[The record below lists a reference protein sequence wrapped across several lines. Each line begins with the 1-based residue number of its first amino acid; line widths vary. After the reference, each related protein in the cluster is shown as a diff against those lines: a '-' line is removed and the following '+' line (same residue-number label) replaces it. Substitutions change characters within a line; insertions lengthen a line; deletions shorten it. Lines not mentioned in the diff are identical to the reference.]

1 MEQYLEKQLRCLCR
15 SVRAAD
21 DRAVEAAKRHWNG
34 IAKPLHG
41 LGRFEDLLTKV
52 AGIQNTED
60 IKMDRKAV
68 VVFCAD
74 NGVVAEGVT
83 QTDSSVT
90 AVVTENFARGI
101 ASVNRMAS
109 VAGADVIPVDIGV
122 MGEIKEPGVRNCR
135 IADGTNNMRK
145 EPAMSREQALE
156 ALHTGIRLAS
166 ELKDTGY
173 DLLAV
178 GEMGIGNTTT
188 SSAVASVLLQA
199 PVELVTGRG
208 AGLSNAGLE
217 KKIEV
222 IKEAIALHHP
232 DPEDPMAVL
241 ESVGGF
247 DIAGMCGLML
257 GGAIYRIPVVLD
269 GLISLMAALLAQK
282 FCPLVTDFLLPSH
295 MGKEPACGMAMEK
308 LGLEASIYGNL
319 ALGEGTGA
327 VMLFPLLDMAEAVYR
342 ENSTFED
349 IHVGAYQSFE
359 EQEPDAAQKTVHTE
373 IDSFEKEEQA

>member
-1 MEQYLEKQLRCLCR
+1 MEQYLEKQLHCLCR

-21 DRAVEAAKRHWNG
+21 ERAVDAAKRHWNG
-34 IAKPLHG
+34 IAKPLYG

-60 IKMDRKAV
+60 IKIDRKAV

-135 IADGTNNMRK
+135 IANGTSNLRR

-199 PVELVTGRG
+199 PVEIVTGRG
-208 AGLSNAGLE
+208 AGLS
-217 KKIEV
+217 IFF
-222 IKEAIALHHP
+222 P
-232 DPEDPMAVL
+232 
-241 ESVGGF
+241 GF
-247 DIAGMCGLML
+247 LS
-257 GGAIYRIPVVLD
+257 YRP
-269 GLISLMAALLAQK
+269 
-282 FCPLVTDFLLPSH
+282 
-295 MGKEPACGMAMEK
+295 
-308 LGLEASIYGNL
+308 
-319 ALGEGTGA
+319 
-327 VMLFPLLDMAEAVYR
+327 
-342 ENSTFED
+342 
-349 IHVGAYQSFE
+349 
-359 EQEPDAAQKTVHTE
+359 
-373 IDSFEKEEQA
+373 

>member
-1 MEQYLEKQLRCLCR
+1 MEQYLEKQLHCLCR

-21 DRAVEAAKRHWNG
+21 ERAVDAAKRHWNG
-34 IAKPLHG
+34 IAKPLYG

-60 IKMDRKAV
+60 IKIDRKAV

-135 IADGTNNMRK
+135 IANGTSNLRR

-178 GEMGIGNTTT
+178 
-188 SSAVASVLLQA
+188 
-199 PVELVTGRG
+199 
-208 AGLSNAGLE
+208 LE
-217 KKIEV
+217 
-222 IKEAIALHHP
+222 A
-232 DPEDPMAVL
+232 
-241 ESVGGF
+241 VGGF

-269 GLISLMAALLAQK
+269 GLISLMAALLARK

-295 MGKEPACGMAMEK
+295 MGKEPACAMAMEK
-308 LGLEASIYGNL
+308 LGLEARIYGNL

-342 ENSTFED
+342 ENSTFEN
-349 IHVGAYQSFE
+349 IHVDAYQNFE
-359 EQEPDAAQKTVHTE
+359 E
-373 IDSFEKEEQA
+373 EQV